1 MRDITNILDIYEY
14 TCICPFIVTGHMRG
28 ILHPNSVK
36 YQNKNKIYHIVSTV
50 SKSNKGKNR
59 YTWLDTAIPIRSGGV
74 IQSHPHRDNE
84 I

>member
-1 MRDITNILDIYEY
+1 MTNLADQIEITGVRDQVDITSITGKANI
-14 TCICPFIVTGHMRG
+14 TTGHMRG

-59 YTWLDTAIPIRSGGV
+59 YT
-74 IQSHPHRDNE
+74 
-84 I
+84 